1 MLGIRGLDG
10 AFADFLVL
18 PESNLYAVPTTI
30 SDSAATFVEPLA
42 AAIRVREQL
51 GDGGGPVLVV
61 GAGRLGQLIARALA
75 AGGRE
80 PTVVCRHAEQ
90 AARLEP
96 FGIRVIGEPPEHGFE
111 AVVDCTGTASG
122 LRAAVQATRPRGT
135 LIVKSS
141 LIDPP
146 RIDMQHVVVN
156 EIRIQ
161 GSRCGAFEPALD
173 MLAREQIRVDDLVTR
188 TMSLDDGREALR
200 EAARSANLKIQIAP

>member
-1 MLGIRGLDG
+1 M
-10 AFADFLVL
+10 
-18 PESNLYAVPTTI
+18 
-30 SDSAATFVEPLA
+30 
-42 AAIRVREQL
+42 
-51 GDGGGPVLVV
+51 
-61 GAGRLGQLIARALA
+61 
-75 AGGRE
+75 
-80 PTVVCRHAEQ
+80 
-90 AARLEP
+90 
-96 FGIRVIGEPPEHGFE
+96 
-111 AVVDCTGTASG
+111 
-122 LRAAVQATRPRGT
+122 QATRPRGT

-161 GSRCGAFEPALD
+161 GSRCGAFQPALD